1 LRKRKASARK
11 RKAIS
16 PRKRRKAS
24 PRTKPVA
31 VAELIHSVTAELK
44 RAKLV
49 FAHGTT
55 DPSVEAAFIVGEAL
69 GIHPDYVAARSA
81 KPVTAAQQKAIRGV
95 VKRRIRT
102 REPAAYLLERTYMLG
117 VPFHI
122 DKRAIVPR
130 SFLGEIFAGELFA
143 GEEFSLVRDANAV
156 GRVLDLCTGS
166 GCLAI
171 LAAMRFANAMVDAV
185 ELSKGALQVAK
196 RNVAQHKMKSRV
208 RLLQGDLF
216 APVEG
221 RRYDLIVSN
230 PPYVDGKGMRGLP
243 PECRH
248 EPAMAFDG
256 GADGLMVVRRI
267 VEGARAHLNKGGGLL
282 CEIGRGR
289 KALERAFPDLK
300 FLWLDTEAGSGE
312 VFWLDAT
319 QLR

>member
-1 LRKRKASARK
+1 MTVSILIRS
-11 RKAIS
+11 
-16 PRKRRKAS
+16 
-24 PRTKPVA
+24 VA
-31 VAELIHSVTAELK
+31 AELK
-44 RAKLV
+44 RARLA

-55 DPSVEAAFIVGEAL
+55 DPTVEAAFMVGETL
-69 GIHPDYVAARSA
+69 GIHPDYVTARAAKS
-81 KPVTAAQQKAIRGV
+81 VTATQQKKIRAIV
-95 VKRRIRT
+95 QRRIRT
-102 REPAAYLLERTYMLG
+102 REPAAYLLKRIYMLG
-117 VPFHI
+117 VPFSI
-122 DKRAIVPR
+122 DRRAIVPR
-130 SFLGEIFAGELFA
+130 SFLGEVFAGEIFA

-185 ELSKGALQVAK
+185 ELSKDALQVAR

-216 APVEG
+216 VPVEG

-230 PPYVDGKGMRGLP
+230 PPYVDRKGMRGLP

-256 GADGLMVVRRI
+256 GADGLAVVRRI
-267 VEGARAHLNKGGGLL
+267 VEEAGDHLNKGGGLL

-300 FLWLDTEAGSGE
+300 FLWLDTEASSGE
-312 VFWLDAT
+312 VFWLDAA

>member
-1 LRKRKASARK
+1 LK
-11 RKAIS
+11 
-16 PRKRRKAS
+16 KRRAKARRRAAS
-24 PRTKPVA
+24 RQTKPVT
-31 VAELIHSVTAELK
+31 VSVLIQSVTAHLK

-55 DPSVEAAFIVGEAL
+55 DPAVEAAFIVGETL
-69 GIHPDYVAARSA
+69 GIHPDYVAARAA
-81 KPVTAAQQKAIRGV
+81 KPATAAQQKKIRGLV
-95 VKRRIRT
+95 ERRIRT
-102 REPAAYLLERTYMLG
+102 RQPAAYLLKRIYMLG
-117 VPFHI
+117 VPFSI
-122 DKRAIVPR
+122 DRRAIVPR
-130 SFLGEIFAGELFA
+130 SFLGEVFAGELFA

-185 ELSKGALQVAK
+185 ELSKDALQVAK
-196 RNVAQHKMKSRV
+196 SNVAQHKMKSRV

-230 PPYVDGKGMRGLP
+230 PPYVDAKGMKRLP

-256 GADGLMVVRRI
+256 GADGLATVRQI
-267 VEGARAHLNKGGGLL
+267 IDQAGAHLNKGGGLL

-289 KALERAFPDLK
+289 APLERAYPGLK
-300 FLWLDTEAGSGE
+300 FLWLDTEASSGE
-312 VFWLDAT
+312 VFWLDAA

>member
-1 LRKRKASARK
+1 LKKRKAKPRQRK
-11 RKAIS
+11 TA
-16 PRKRRKAS
+16 PRRKE
-24 PRTKPVA
+24 PVT
-31 VAELIHSVTAELK
+31 VSDLIESVTTQLK

-55 DPSVEAAFIVGEAL
+55 EPAVEAAFIVGETL

-81 KPVTAAQQKAIRGV
+81 KPVAAAQQKKVQSLLAQ
-95 VKRRIRT
+95 RIRT
-102 REPAAYLLERTYMLG
+102 RKPAAYLLKRIYMLG
-117 VPFHI
+117 VPFYV
-122 DKRAIVPR
+122 DQRAIVPR

-143 GEEFSLVRDANAV
+143 GEEFSLVRDANGV
-156 GRVLDLCTGS
+156 GRILDLCTGS
-166 GCLAI
+166 GCLAV

-185 ELSKGALQVAK
+185 ELSKGALQVAR
-196 RNVAQHKMKSRV
+196 RNVADHRMKNRV

-230 PPYVDGKGMRGLP
+230 PPYVDGKGMKGLP

-256 GADGLMVVRRI
+256 GTDGLAVVRRI
-267 VEGARAHLNKGGGLL
+267 IDQAGAHLNEGGGLL

-289 KALERAFPDLK
+289 KALERAYPDLK
-300 FLWLDTEAGSGE
+300 FLWLDTEASSGE
-312 VFWLDAT
+312 VFWLDAKA
-319 QLR
+319 LR

>member
-1 LRKRKASARK
+1 LKKRKAKART
-11 RKAIS
+11 RK
-16 PRKRRKAS
+16 KAS
-24 PRTKPVA
+24 PRTKPVTVSSLIGS
-31 VAELIHSVTAELK
+31 VATELK

-55 DPSVEAAFIVGEAL
+55 DPAVEAAFIVGETL
-69 GIHPDYVAARSA
+69 GIHPDYVAARAA
-81 KPVTAAQQKAIRGV
+81 KPVTAAQQKKIRGLV
-95 VKRRIRT
+95 ERRIRT
-102 REPAAYLLERTYMLG
+102 REPAAYLLKRIYMLG
-117 VPFHI
+117 VPFSI

-130 SFLGEIFAGELFA
+130 SFLGEVFAGELFA

-166 GCLAI
+166 GCLAV

-185 ELSKGALQVAK
+185 ELSKDALQVAK
-196 RNVAQHKMKSRV
+196 RNVAQHQMKSRV

-230 PPYVDGKGMRGLP
+230 PPYVDGKGMRSLP
-243 PECRH
+243 PECRR

-256 GADGLMVVRRI
+256 GADGLAVVRRI
-267 VEGARAHLNKGGGLL
+267 IDEAGAHLNKGGGLL

-289 KALERAFPDLK
+289 KALERAYPNLK
-300 FLWLDTEAGSGE
+300 FLWLDTEASSGE
-312 VFWLDAT
+312 VFWLDAA

>member
-1 LRKRKASARK
+1 LKKRNVKTRRRKKVPLRKE
-11 RKAIS
+11 
-16 PRKRRKAS
+16 
-24 PRTKPVA
+24 PVT
-31 VAELIHSVTAELK
+31 VSELIRAVSSELK

-55 DPSVEAAFIVGEAL
+55 EPTVEAAFMVGEML
-69 GIHPDYVAARSA
+69 GIHPDYISARAA
-81 KPVTAAQQKAIRGV
+81 KPVTAAQQRKVHAL
-95 VKRRIRT
+95 VKRRIRS
-102 REPAAYLLERTYMLG
+102 REPAAYLLNRIYMLG
-117 VPFHI
+117 VPFYV
-122 DKRAIVPR
+122 DRRAIVPR

-143 GEEFSLVRDANAV
+143 GEEFSLVRDANGV

-185 ELSKGALQVAK
+185 ELSRDALQVAK
-196 RNVAQHKMKSRV
+196 RNVTQHKMKSRV

-230 PPYVDGKGMRGLP
+230 PPYVDRKGMKSLP

-256 GADGLMVVRRI
+256 GADGLTIVRKIIDRA
-267 VEGARAHLNKGGGLL
+267 GAHLNKGGGLL

-289 KALERAFPDLK
+289 AQLERAYPDLK
-300 FLWLDTEAGSGE
+300 FLWLDTEASSGE
-312 VFWLDAT
+312 VFWLDAA